1 MADKNSSLDWFKSN
15 FLSLFYAILIAIIIR
30 TFFFQAFFIP
40 SSSMEPT
47 LLVGDRIF
55 VSKFSYGYSKHSFP
69 FSLPLINERVLFSEP
84 ERGDIIVFK
93 TPENLRID
101 YIKRLV
107 GLPGDKIQMIDGI
120 LHINDIPV
128 KRKKIR
134 SETKLINNGQIRN
147 VLVYEETLPNN
158 VSYETFDMGNTRADN
173 TSEIFIPEDSYF
185 FMGDNRDNSKDS
197 RFVGSVPKNNL
208 VGKAQII
215 FFATELSSSSG
226 HAAAKPSCKD
236 TEPLSFDFS
245 CKALSN
251 VRGSYL

>member
-47 LLVGDRIF
+47 LLVCDRIF

-185 FMGDNRDNSKDS
+185 FMGCLLYTSD
-197 RFVGSVPKNNL
+197 
-208 VGKAQII
+208 
-215 FFATELSSSSG
+215 
-226 HAAAKPSCKD
+226 AAA
-236 TEPLSFDFS
+236 E
-245 CKALSN
+245 
-251 VRGSYL
+251 

>member
-1 MADKNSSLDWFKSN
+1 MRNSTAEWLKSN

-47 LLVGDRIF
+47 LLIGDRIF

-69 FSLPLINERVLFSEP
+69 FSLPLINERILFSEP
-84 ERGDIIVFK
+84 ERGDVIVFK

-120 LHINDIPV
+120 LHINDTAV
-128 KRKKIR
+128 KREKIR
-134 SETKLINNGQIRN
+134 SETKIMNNGQIYN
-147 VLVYEETLPNN
+147 VSVFKETLPNK
-158 VSYETFDMGNTRADN
+158 VSYETFDIGNTRADN
-173 TSEIFIPEDSYF
+173 TKKFIVPNKMYF

-197 RFVGSVPKNNL
+197 RFVGSVPKLNL
-208 VGKAQII
+208 VGKAQVI
-215 FFATELSSSSG
+215 FFATEGGSTILEFWRW
-226 HAAAKPSCKD
+226 P
-236 TEPLSFDFS
+236 FDIQVNRLF
-245 CKALSN
+245 KIIN
-251 VRGSYL
+251 

>member
-84 ERGDIIVFK
+84 ELGDIIVFK

-158 VSYETFDMGNTRADN
+158 VYYETFDIGNTRADN
-173 TSEIFIPEDSYF
+173 TSEIFVPEDSYF

-215 FFATELSSSSG
+215 FFATEGGSTILEFWRW
-226 HAAAKPSCKD
+226 P
-236 TEPLSFDFS
+236 FDIQIDRLF
-245 CKALSN
+245 KMIN
-251 VRGSYL
+251 

>member
-84 ERGDIIVFK
+84 ELGDIIVFK

-107 GLPGDKIQMIDGI
+107 GLPGDKIQMINGI

-215 FFATELSSSSG
+215 FFATEGGSTILEFWRW
-226 HAAAKPSCKD
+226 P
-236 TEPLSFDFS
+236 FDIQIDRLF
-245 CKALSN
+245 KMIN
-251 VRGSYL
+251 

>member
-1 MADKNSSLDWFKSN
+1 MTDKNSTLDWFKSN

-55 VSKFSYGYSKHSFP
+55 VSKFSYGYSEHSFP

-107 GLPGDKIQMIDGI
+107 GLPGDKIQMINGI

-215 FFATELSSSSG
+215 FFATEGGSTILEFWRW
-226 HAAAKPSCKD
+226 P
-236 TEPLSFDFS
+236 FDIQIDRLF
-245 CKALSN
+245 KMIN
-251 VRGSYL
+251 

>member
-1 MADKNSSLDWFKSN
+1 MADSNSSLDWFKSN

-30 TFFFQAFFIP
+30 TFIFQAFFIP

-84 ERGDIIVFK
+84 ELGDIIVFK

-215 FFATELSSSSG
+215 FFATEGGSTILEFWRW
-226 HAAAKPSCKD
+226 P
-236 TEPLSFDFS
+236 FDIQIDRLF
-245 CKALSN
+245 KMIN
-251 VRGSYL
+251 

>member
-107 GLPGDKIQMIDGI
+107 GLPGDKIQMINGI

-197 RFVGSVPKNNL
+197 RFVGLVPKNNL

-215 FFATELSSSSG
+215 FFATEGGSTILEFWRW
-226 HAAAKPSCKD
+226 P
-236 TEPLSFDFS
+236 FDIQIDRLF
-245 CKALSN
+245 KMIN
-251 VRGSYL
+251 

>member
-1 MADKNSSLDWFKSN
+1 MIPKIIDNLKTLLIA
-15 FLSLFYAILIAIIIR
+15 LFIAILIR
-30 TFFFQAFFIP
+30 SLFFQPFYIP

-55 VSKFSYGYSKHSFP
+55 VSKYTYGYSKHSFP

-84 ERGDIIVFK
+84 ELGDIIVFK

-215 FFATELSSSSG
+215 FFATEGGSTILEFWRW
-226 HAAAKPSCKD
+226 P
-236 TEPLSFDFS
+236 FDIQIDRLF
-245 CKALSN
+245 KMIN
-251 VRGSYL
+251 

>member
-47 LLVGDRIF
+47 LLVCDRIF

-84 ERGDIIVFK
+84 GRGDIIVFK

-158 VSYETFDMGNTRADN
+158 ISYETFDMGNTRADN

-215 FFATELSSSSG
+215 FFATEGGSTILEFWRW
-226 HAAAKPSCKD
+226 P
-236 TEPLSFDFS
+236 FDIQIDRLF
-245 CKALSN
+245 KMIN
-251 VRGSYL
+251 

>member
-1 MADKNSSLDWFKSN
+1 
-15 FLSLFYAILIAIIIR
+15 
-30 TFFFQAFFIP
+30 
-40 SSSMEPT
+40 MEPT

-158 VSYETFDMGNTRADN
+158 VYYETFDIGNTRADN
-173 TSEIFIPEDSYF
+173 TSEIFVPEDSYF

-197 RFVGSVPKNNL
+197 RLVGSVPKNNL

-215 FFATELSSSSG
+215 FFATEGGSTMLEFWRW
-226 HAAAKPSCKD
+226 P
-236 TEPLSFDFS
+236 FDIQIDRLF
-245 CKALSN
+245 KMIN
-251 VRGSYL
+251 

>member
-84 ERGDIIVFK
+84 ELGDIIVFK

-215 FFATELSSSSG
+215 FFATEGGSTILEFWRW
-226 HAAAKPSCKD
+226 P
-236 TEPLSFDFS
+236 FDIQIDRLF
-245 CKALSN
+245 KMIN
-251 VRGSYL
+251 

>member
-84 ERGDIIVFK
+84 ELGDIIVFK

-147 VLVYEETLPNN
+147 LLVYEETLPNN
-158 VSYETFDMGNTRADN
+158 ISYETFDMGNTRADN

-215 FFATELSSSSG
+215 FFATEGGSTILEFWRW
-226 HAAAKPSCKD
+226 P
-236 TEPLSFDFS
+236 FDIQMDRLF
-245 CKALSN
+245 KMIN
-251 VRGSYL
+251 

>member
-1 MADKNSSLDWFKSN
+1 MADKNSTLDWFKSN

-147 VLVYEETLPNN
+147 VLIYEETLPNN
-158 VSYETFDMGNTRADN
+158 ISYETFDIGNTRADN

-215 FFATELSSSSG
+215 FFATEGGSTILEFWRW
-226 HAAAKPSCKD
+226 P
-236 TEPLSFDFS
+236 FDIQIDRLF
-245 CKALSN
+245 KMIN
-251 VRGSYL
+251 

>member
-1 MADKNSSLDWFKSN
+1 MSSDNNNPSKLLQTFKSII
-15 FLSLFYAILIAIIIR
+15 FALIIALFIR
-30 TFFFQAFFIP
+30 YIFIQPFKIP
-40 SSSMEPT
+40 SESMYPT

-134 SETKLINNGQIRN
+134 SEAKLINNGQILN

-158 VSYETFDMGNTRADN
+158 ISYETFDMGNTRADN

-215 FFATELSSSSG
+215 FFATEGGSTILEFWRWPFDIQIDSCLLYTS
-226 HAAAKPSCKD
+226 PSPRD
-236 TEPLSFDFS
+236 S
-245 CKALSN
+245 
-251 VRGSYL
+251 

>member
-1 MADKNSSLDWFKSN
+1 MADKNSTLDWFKSN

-158 VSYETFDMGNTRADN
+158 ISYETFDMGNTRADN

-215 FFATELSSSSG
+215 FFATEGGSTILEFWRW
-226 HAAAKPSCKD
+226 P
-236 TEPLSFDFS
+236 FDIQIDRLF
-245 CKALSN
+245 KMIN
-251 VRGSYL
+251 

>member
-55 VSKFSYGYSKHSFP
+55 VSKFSYGYSKHSYP

-84 ERGDIIVFK
+84 ELGDIIVFK

-215 FFATELSSSSG
+215 FFATEGGSTILEFWRW
-226 HAAAKPSCKD
+226 P
-236 TEPLSFDFS
+236 FDIQIDRLF
-245 CKALSN
+245 KMIN
-251 VRGSYL
+251 

>member
-147 VLVYEETLPNN
+147 LLVYEETLPNN
-158 VSYETFDMGNTRADN
+158 ISYETFDMGNTRADN

-215 FFATELSSSSG
+215 FFATEGGSTILEFWRW
-226 HAAAKPSCKD
+226 P
-236 TEPLSFDFS
+236 FDIQMDRLF
-245 CKALSN
+245 KMIN
-251 VRGSYL
+251 

>member
-1 MADKNSSLDWFKSN
+1 
-15 FLSLFYAILIAIIIR
+15 
-30 TFFFQAFFIP
+30 
-40 SSSMEPT
+40 MEPT

-147 VLVYEETLPNN
+147 VLVYKETMPNN
-158 VSYETFDMGNTRADN
+158 ISYETFDIGNTRADN

-197 RFVGSVPKNNL
+197 RFVGLVPKNNL

-215 FFATELSSSSG
+215 FFATEGGSTILEFWRW
-226 HAAAKPSCKD
+226 P
-236 TEPLSFDFS
+236 FDIQIDRLF
-245 CKALSN
+245 KMIN
-251 VRGSYL
+251 

>member
-1 MADKNSSLDWFKSN
+1 MTDKNSTLDWFKSN

-158 VSYETFDMGNTRADN
+158 ISYETFDMGNTRADN

-215 FFATELSSSSG
+215 FFATEGGSTIL
-226 HAAAKPSCKD
+226 
-236 TEPLSFDFS
+236 EFWRWPLDIQIDRLF
-245 CKALSN
+245 KMIN
-251 VRGSYL
+251 

>member
-84 ERGDIIVFK
+84 ELGDIIVFK

-147 VLVYEETLPNN
+147 LLVYEETLPNN
-158 VSYETFDMGNTRADN
+158 ISYETFDMGNTRADN

-215 FFATELSSSSG
+215 FFATEGGSTILEFWRW
-226 HAAAKPSCKD
+226 P
-236 TEPLSFDFS
+236 FDIQIDRLF
-245 CKALSN
+245 KMIN
-251 VRGSYL
+251 

>member
-84 ERGDIIVFK
+84 ELGDIIVFK

-147 VLVYEETLPNN
+147 VLVYKETMPNN
-158 VSYETFDMGNTRADN
+158 ISYETFDMGNTRADN

-215 FFATELSSSSG
+215 FFATEGGSTILEFWRW
-226 HAAAKPSCKD
+226 P
-236 TEPLSFDFS
+236 FDIQIDRLF
-245 CKALSN
+245 KMIN
-251 VRGSYL
+251 

>member
-147 VLVYEETLPNN
+147 VLVYEETLTNN
-158 VSYETFDMGNTRADN
+158 ISYETFDIGNTRADN

-215 FFATELSSSSG
+215 FFATEGGSTILEFWRW
-226 HAAAKPSCKD
+226 P
-236 TEPLSFDFS
+236 FDIQIDRLF
-245 CKALSN
+245 KMIN
-251 VRGSYL
+251 

>member
-1 MADKNSSLDWFKSN
+1 MSKKNTLRFIVENIKTI
-15 FLSLFYAILIAIIIR
+15 FGAILIAVIIR
-30 TFFFQAFFIP
+30 SLLFQPFYIP

-47 LLVGDRIF
+47 LLIGDRIF

-84 ERGDIIVFK
+84 ELGDIIVFK

-215 FFATELSSSSG
+215 FFATEGGSTILEFWRW
-226 HAAAKPSCKD
+226 P
-236 TEPLSFDFS
+236 FDIQIDRLF
-245 CKALSN
+245 KMIN
-251 VRGSYL
+251 

>member
-1 MADKNSSLDWFKSN
+1 MADKNSTLDWFKSN

-107 GLPGDKIQMIDGI
+107 GLPGDKIQMINGI

-147 VLVYEETLPNN
+147 VLVYKETMPNN
-158 VSYETFDMGNTRADN
+158 ISYETFDMGNTRADN

-215 FFATELSSSSG
+215 FFATEGGSTILEFWRW
-226 HAAAKPSCKD
+226 P
-236 TEPLSFDFS
+236 FDIQIDRLF
-245 CKALSN
+245 KMIN
-251 VRGSYL
+251 

>member
-147 VLVYEETLPNN
+147 VLVYEETLPNKI
-158 VSYETFDMGNTRADN
+158 SYETFDMGNTRADN

-215 FFATELSSSSG
+215 FFATEGGSTILEFWRW
-226 HAAAKPSCKD
+226 P
-236 TEPLSFDFS
+236 FDIQIDRLF
-245 CKALSN
+245 KMII
-251 VRGSYL
+251 

>member
-1 MADKNSSLDWFKSN
+1 MADSNSSLDWFKSN

-215 FFATELSSSSG
+215 FFATEGGSTILEFWRW
-226 HAAAKPSCKD
+226 P
-236 TEPLSFDFS
+236 FDIQIDRLF
-245 CKALSN
+245 KMIN
-251 VRGSYL
+251 

>member
-1 MADKNSSLDWFKSN
+1 MADSNSSLDWFKSN

-158 VSYETFDMGNTRADN
+158 VYYETFDMGNTRADN

-215 FFATELSSSSG
+215 FFATEGGSTILEFWRW
-226 HAAAKPSCKD
+226 P
-236 TEPLSFDFS
+236 FDIQIDRLF
-245 CKALSN
+245 KMIN
-251 VRGSYL
+251 

>member
-55 VSKFSYGYSKHSFP
+55 VSKFSYGYSKHSYP

-84 ERGDIIVFK
+84 ELGDIIVFK

-158 VSYETFDMGNTRADN
+158 VYYETFDMGNTRADN

-197 RFVGSVPKNNL
+197 RFIGSVPKNNL

-215 FFATELSSSSG
+215 FFATEGGSTILEFWRW
-226 HAAAKPSCKD
+226 P
-236 TEPLSFDFS
+236 FDIQIDRLF
-245 CKALSN
+245 KMIN
-251 VRGSYL
+251 

>member
-1 MADKNSSLDWFKSN
+1 MADKNSTLEWFKSN

-69 FSLPLINERVLFSEP
+69 FSLPLINKRVLFSEP

-158 VSYETFDMGNTRADN
+158 ISYETFDMGNTRADN

-215 FFATELSSSSG
+215 FFATEGGSTILEFWRW
-226 HAAAKPSCKD
+226 P
-236 TEPLSFDFS
+236 FDIQIDRLF
-245 CKALSN
+245 KMIN
-251 VRGSYL
+251 